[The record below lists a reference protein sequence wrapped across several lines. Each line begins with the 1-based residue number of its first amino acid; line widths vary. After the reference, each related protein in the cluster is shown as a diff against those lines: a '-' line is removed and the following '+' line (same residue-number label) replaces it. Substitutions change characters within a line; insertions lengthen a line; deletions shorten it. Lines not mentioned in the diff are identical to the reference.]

1 MMPVHMWWLNAGVAP
16 IYREYPL
23 VIELRSPRDTV
34 VIRVPVDI
42 RKWLPGDAVFDGTL
56 FLPPTL
62 PPGKYD
68 FRVAMIDP
76 QTGAPAIRFAIE
88 GRDSDG
94 WYNLGSLNVEN
105 R

>member
-1 MMPVHMWWLNAGVAP
+1 VAP
-16 IYREYPL
+16 VYRKYPL
-23 VIELRSPRDTV
+23 AVELRSPRDSV

-56 FLPPTL
+56 FLPATL

-68 FRVAMIDP
+68 VRVAMIDP
-76 QTGAPAIRFAIE
+76 QTGAAAIRFAIE

-94 WYNLGSLNVEN
+94 WYNLGFLNVEN